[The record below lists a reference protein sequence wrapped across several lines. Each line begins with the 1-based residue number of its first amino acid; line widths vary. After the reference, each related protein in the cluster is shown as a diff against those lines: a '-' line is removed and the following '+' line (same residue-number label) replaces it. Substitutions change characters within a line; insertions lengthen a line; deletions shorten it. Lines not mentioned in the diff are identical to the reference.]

1 MFYAFTLLSLFVTKP
16 SVFGQKVIDFCTKSR

>member
-1 MFYAFTLLSLFVTKP
+1 MIYTFTNLSLSITKP